1 MAIRRAGA
9 FRAAVMKYLA
19 EPLNGSG
26 PTRLDALARKLVDDA
41 HEGDLNA
48 IKEVAA
54 IVDGRAE
61 NMPEDAAAADRVSS
75 IVRAAAAR
83 AAEAYAGPVLVEEDE
98 TEAPQEDPAALDTK
112 RANER

>member
-9 FRAAVMKYLA
+9 FRAAVMKYLS
-19 EPLNGSG
+19 EPINASG
-26 PTRLDALARKLVDDA
+26 TTRLDELARKLVDDA
-41 HEGDLNA
+41 YDGDLNA
-48 IKEVAA
+48 IKEVAS

-61 NMPEDAAAADRVSS
+61 NVPEDAAAADRISS

-83 AAEAYAGPVLVEEDE
+83 AAEAYAGPVLVEENE
-98 TEAPQEDPAALDTK
+98 TPQEDPAALDAK